1 MLLCQREYF
10 AHSIPRLLRQMV
22 CGQKI
27 SAALGHLTEMQT
39 NPIDEL
45 ARNRPQFHGPE
56 DSLTSWA
63 SQRDV
68 LEFIASSLT
77 AGSASLETGCGY
89 STVIFAASGAR
100 HTTVTPARLETER
113 VAAYCADQGIA
124 TDQLSFVIG
133 FSQNVLPGLIDDGPL
148 DLVYID
154 GAHGFP
160 YPCIDWVYTEG
171 RLKVGGAMMVDDVR
185 IPTCRILHDY
195 LLAETNWR
203 LERYFRDTAVFRKLA
218 EADRT
223 SDWQGQTFNRSYPD
237 WSFLP
242 RSQRPTSL
250 WKRVS
255 GRLARHF
262 GKS

>member
-1 MLLCQREYF
+1 
-10 AHSIPRLLRQMV
+10 
-22 CGQKI
+22 
-27 SAALGHLTEMQT
+27 MQID
-39 NPIDEL
+39 PIDGL
-45 ARNRPQFHGPE
+45 KRNRPQFHGPE
-56 DSLTSWA
+56 SSPTSWA

-68 LEFIASSLT
+68 LKFIQSSLDAT
-77 AGSASLETGCGY
+77 SASLETGCGY
-89 STVIFAASGAR
+89 STVVFAATRAR

-113 VAAYCADQGIA
+113 VAAYCAEQGIS
-124 TDQLSFVIG
+124 TERLSFAIG
-133 FSQNVLPGLIDDGPL
+133 FSQVVLPDLASDGPL

-171 RLKVGGAMMVDDVR
+171 RLKVGGAMLVDDVR

-195 LLAETNWR
+195 LLAENNWK

-218 EADRT
+218 EPDRT
-223 SDWQGQTFNRSYPD
+223 SDWQGQAFNRSYPD

-250 WKRVS
+250 WNRLRGRIKRQ
-255 GRLARHF
+255 F
-262 GKS
+262 GGT